1 MVPGNVLMVCLGN
14 ICRSPLAHGIF
25 QDLVADRSI
34 KVDSAGT
41 ANYHTGAAP
50 DPRCIEIAAQHRI
63 DIDHQKARQFVV
75 EDFDQF
81 DYIYVMDYS
90 NQQNVLHLARND
102 QDRAKV
108 YLILGDAEVED
119 PYYGGKE
126 GFDVVFNKIQEAC
139 QQILDQW
146 KN

>member
-25 QDLVADRSI
+25 QDLAADHNI

-50 DPRCIEIAAQHRI
+50 DPRSIEIAAKKGI
-63 DIDHQKARQFVV
+63 DISPQQARQFEV

-81 DYIYVMDYS
+81 DYIYVMDKS
-90 NQQNVLHLARND
+90 NLQNVLQLARTEED
-102 QDRAKV
+102 HAKV
-108 YLILGDAEVED
+108 RLLLGNAEVED

-126 GFDVVFNKIQEAC
+126 GFSIVFDKIQKAC
-139 QQILDQW
+139 QHILYQW
-146 KN
+146 KK

>member
-14 ICRSPLAHGIF
+14 ICRSPLAHGVF

-139 QQILDQW
+139 QQILEQW

>member
-1 MVPGNVLMVCLGN
+1 M
-14 ICRSPLAHGIF
+14 
-25 QDLVADRSI
+25 
-34 KVDSAGT
+34 
-41 ANYHTGAAP
+41 
-50 DPRCIEIAAQHRI
+50 
-63 DIDHQKARQFVV
+63 V

-126 GFDVVFNKIQEAC
+126 GFDVVFNKIKEAC
-139 QQILDQW
+139 QQILEQW

>member
-25 QDLVADRSI
+25 QNLVADQNI

-50 DPRCIEIAAQHRI
+50 DPRSIEIATIHGI
-63 DIDHQKARQFVV
+63 DISRQKARQFVV

-90 NQQNVLHLARND
+90 NQQNVLRLARND

-108 YLILGDAEVED
+108 HLLLGDAEVED

-126 GFDVVFNKIQEAC
+126 GFSVVFNKIQKAC
-139 QQILDQW
+139 QHILEKW

>member
-14 ICRSPLAHGIF
+14 ICRSPLANGIF
-25 QDLVADRSI
+25 KDLVADRSI

-139 QQILDQW
+139 QQILEQW